1 MVKHGNQDTR
11 PRRSPQGSEGSIP
24 EVNKIGAATAFVPR
38 FNRKRSVGLAKPSR
52 AKSAVAFEPQGDDL
66 SKPRFLSPKGAI

>member
-24 EVNKIGAATAFVPR
+24 EANKIGAATPYDPVTFCYTSL
-38 FNRKRSVGLAKPSR
+38 NL
-52 AKSAVAFEPQGDDL
+52 
-66 SKPRFLSPKGAI
+66 